1 MLDKRIRVLNFDN
14 SIIAQPKL
22 LSRYP
27 AEIIDFTSLASSAR
41 LYISSALRKKIPD
54 FLTPGGKKYP
64 TFLGSGDFHHISEI
78 LVSQIDEPA
87 CLIVFDFHPDW
98 DILPPRFACGS
109 WVTRAL
115 KNKNISKC
123 LLIGAGSDDLSSP
136 ALQTANLA
144 VLADNRL
151 EIYPY
156 RHKPS
161 SVYFRRVAQNR
172 SITTQKG
179 IFSNKIIW
187 HQLEKEDLTVFTL
200 GLIKGLPTR
209 KVYISIDKDCLKKDF
224 ALTNWEEGF
233 LRLEQLLIM
242 LKLMRENLDI
252 IGLDVAGD
260 YSAPVI
266 LNKIKAFILS
276 LDHPKGFTAKN
287 YPADLISS
295 VNEQTSLAILAELF
309 S

>member
-41 LYISSALRKKIPD
+41 LYASGALRRKILD
-54 FLTPGGKKYP
+54 SLTPREKKYP
-64 TFLGSGDFHHISEI
+64 TFLGSGDFHHISETLI
-78 LVSQIDEPA
+78 RQINEPA

-98 DILPPRFACGS
+98 DILPPSFACGS
-109 WVTRAL
+109 WVTSAL

-123 LLIGAGSDDLSSP
+123 LLIGAGSHDLSSP
-136 ALQTANLA
+136 ALQTANLTA
-144 VLADNRL
+144 LADNRL

-161 SVYFRRVAQNR
+161 SVYFRRVASNR
-172 SITTQKG
+172 SITIQKG
-179 IFSNKIIW
+179 IFADKIIW
-187 HQLEKEDLTVFTL
+187 HQLEQEDLAAFTR
-200 GLIKGLPTR
+200 GLIKRLPTP
-209 KVYISIDKDCLKKDF
+209 KAYISIDKDCLKKDF

-233 LRLEQLLIM
+233 LRLDQLLTM

-260 YSAPVI
+260 YSVPVI
-266 LNKIKAFILS
+266 LNKVKAVIS
-276 LDHPKGFTAKN
+276 KLDHPKEFTAQN
-287 YPADLISS
+287 YPVDLISA
-295 VNEQTSLAILAELF
+295 VNERTNLAILTELL